1 MAGRVVMVR
10 RGSDSSSC
18 QYVTGCSL
26 REDIY
31 LDCNQE
37 VTSSRSINVKS
48 IYSLPSKQA
57 ASLTST
63 KIIIVNFDK

>member
-1 MAGRVVMVR
+1 MVS

-26 REDIY
+26 KEDK
-31 LDCNQE
+31 E
-37 VTSSRSINVKS
+37 VISSRSINVKS

-57 ASLTST
+57 ASMTST